1 MFCIILCND
10 VIQYQSIFNTFSR
23 INDRI
28 ITSTFTFAKEC
39 VTKLYLFCHLNNS
52 CQYTELATEFL
63 WNLFTYRLVNLKV
76 SDKKKKEKKY
86 MSASFKELCYLA
98 HKIYLIKCVNI
109 YYGMVYGEE
118 STKHLET
125 ESVIWGCLS
134 WGTK

>member
-1 MFCIILCND
+1 MWLFCIILCYD
-10 VIQYQSIFNTFSR
+10 AIQSLPIFNTSTR

-52 CQYTELATEFL
+52 CQFTELATEFL
-63 WNLFTYRLVNLKV
+63 WNLFIYRLVNLKV
-76 SDKKKKEKKY
+76 SEKKKKEKKY
-86 MSASFKELCYLA
+86 MSASFKEFCYLA

-109 YYGMVYGEE
+109 YYGEK